1 MLEAKDEVSPSLNL
15 TFLIYKMEM
24 VTVVPNFV
32 TKINGVNGRK
42 IL

>member
-24 VTVVPNFV
+24 VTAHNFV
-32 TKINGVNGRK
+32 TKINGVNVHK